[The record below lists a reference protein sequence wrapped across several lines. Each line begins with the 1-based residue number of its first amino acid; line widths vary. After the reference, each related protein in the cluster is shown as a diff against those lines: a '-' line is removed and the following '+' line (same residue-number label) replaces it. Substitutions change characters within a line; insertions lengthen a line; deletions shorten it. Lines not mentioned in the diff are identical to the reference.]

1 MMCDALPTDPDVD
14 RWFDALDHPLRD
26 VMLEIRRT
34 ILGIDG
40 RVGECIKWKSP
51 TFTFQGNI
59 ASIDPR
65 TRRYVNLMFHQGAA
79 LPGEHPALEGGG
91 ATVRYM
97 QFADLEAVSSKRA
110 ELESAVRAWIDMK
123 SEARK

>member
-1 MMCDALPTDPDVD
+1 
-14 RWFDALDHPLRD
+14 
-26 VMLEIRRT
+26 
-34 ILGIDG
+34 
-40 RVGECIKWKSP
+40 
-51 TFTFQGNI
+51 
-59 ASIDPR
+59 
-65 TRRYVNLMFHQGAA
+65 MFHQGAA

>member
-65 TRRYVNLMFHQGAA
+65 TKRYVNLMFHQGAA

-110 ELESAVRAWIDMK
+110 QLESAVRAWIDMK

>member
-65 TRRYVNLMFHQGAA
+65 TRRYV
-79 LPGEHPALEGGG
+79 
-91 ATVRYM
+91 T
-97 QFADLEAVSSKRA
+97 
-110 ELESAVRAWIDMK
+110 
-123 SEARK
+123 

>member
-1 MMCDALPTDPDVD
+1 MMCGALPTDPDVD
-14 RWFDALDHPLRD
+14 SWFAALDHPLLD
-26 VMLEIRRT
+26 VMLEVRRT
-34 ILGIDG
+34 ILAIDD

-65 TRRYVNLMFHQGAA
+65 TRRFVNLMFHQGAA

-91 ATVRYM
+91 ATVRYI
-97 QFADLEAVSSKRA
+97 QFADLEAVSSKRSD
-110 ELESAVRAWIDMK
+110 LESAVRAWIDMK
-123 SEARK
+123 SKGMK